1 MTQIYTNDLTC
12 HVEYCA
18 VHCDDLISF
27 LSHLKTHLKEG
38 TGVTCPFKQCKR
50 TFTVLSTFTS
60 HLSRCHKGRAE
71 QNLLETIVQN
81 TEGHSEETPPVT
93 SVVCHLDDRCNDTPS
108 NDAMIGHLDAENT
121 EEDLFLQNLALFYL
135 KLQAKMLLPSSVIQ
149 TVIEGF
155 QEIHDMSQ
163 LNQMNKLH
171 EKLIS
176 LGVPERDVNKVID
189 EVKDNDLFRS
199 CNTHK
204 LKTDHKR
211 KTVFK
216 ENFNYIEPYPICLGN
231 NEAGKECFAQYIPIK
246 KTIAGLLQ
254 NESIREQHRSNHL
267 DVPEKDIFKDIWDG
281 KIISQNSLLK
291 SDPSS
296 VGLILYQDSF
306 EVVNLLGSGKKKHK
320 LLAVYLTLG
329 DILPHNRSTTDH
341 MQLVLLCRDQDLCY
355 FGKDLVLGTLVKD
368 LKDLEVSGTE
378 LPNGEIR
385 RASLCVIVGDNLGS
399 HCVGGFSK
407 NFSTSS
413 FFCRFCEIRKKL
425 LQLTHFQLDLLGLCS
440 LITIMSWLKTL
451 IRKRC
456 QV

>member
-1 MTQIYTNDLTC
+1 MILCQFCRHKTEALFTYVKHMKLHRNLPNVSFKCGMTTCNMAFKNFNAFKSHSYRYHKQQPATMAPVYTNDLTC

-27 LSHLKTHLKEG
+27 LSHLKTHVKEG

-50 TFTVLSTFTS
+50 TFTILSTFTS
-60 HLSRCHKGRAE
+60 HLSRCHKGRTE
-71 QNLLETIVQN
+71 QNLLENIVQKSN
-81 TEGHSEETPPVT
+81 DTEGHSQETSSV
-93 SVVCHLDDRCNDTPS
+93 SNVVCHSVDRCNDKPS
-108 NDAMIGHLDAENT
+108 NDAMIELLDVDAENT
-121 EEDLFLQNLALFYL
+121 DEDLFLQNLALFYL

-171 EKLIS
+171 EKLIL
-176 LGVPERDVNKVID
+176 LGVPERDVKKVID
-189 EVKDNDLFRS
+189 EVKDNDLFQS

-216 ENFNYIEPYPICLGN
+216 ESFNYIEPHPICLGN

-246 KTIAGLLQ
+246 QTIAGLLQ
-254 NESIREQHRSNHL
+254 NESIREQHRSTHL
-267 DVPEKDIFKDIWDG
+267 DVHEKDILKDIWDG
-281 KIISQNSLLK
+281 KIISQNALLK
-291 SDPSS
+291 TDPLS

-306 EVVNLLGSGKKKHK
+306 EVVNPLGSGKKKHK

-341 MQLVLLCRDQDLCY
+341 MQLVLLCRDQDFRY
-355 FGKDLVLGTLVKD
+355 FGQDLVLGTLVKD

-378 LPNGEIR
+378 LPNE
-385 RASLCVIVGDNLGS
+385 
-399 HCVGGFSK
+399 
-407 NFSTSS
+407 
-413 FFCRFCEIRKKL
+413 
-425 LQLTHFQLDLLGLCS
+425 
-440 LITIMSWLKTL
+440 
-451 IRKRC
+451 
-456 QV
+456 